1 MMPFT
6 AIQLQLSIEFHLTA
20 KQPALDKRCK
30 PPHPCMPTPPL
41 TPQPTTDRHA
51 PVARHAGHTQTSLTP
66 TGLTP
71 SGPRSSLLQGS
82 AWQRAWQASGVL
94 AVLWLA
100 LWASLSAI
108 D

>member
-6 AIQLQLSIEFHLTA
+6 AIQLHLSIEFHLTA
-20 KQPALDKRCK
+20 KQPALNKGCK
-30 PPHPCMPTPPL
+30 PPHPCMPTPSF
-41 TPQPTTDRHA
+41 TPQPDADRHA
-51 PVARHAGHTQTSLTP
+51 HATRPPGHTQTSLTP
-66 TGLTP
+66 TGLT
-71 SGPRSSLLQGS
+71 SVGPRSSLLQGS